1 MTHRNRLQAAL
12 NHREPDRLPV
22 DLGSTATS
30 TITSRAYLNL
40 RAYLG
45 LPEVEPRILS
55 FTAGSVR
62 PDADLLEYFDIDTRG
77 VKPGAAAGSKT
88 EIRVDGE
95 YEVYF
100 NEWGVGY
107 RRPLEGGL
115 YFDQYLHPLSGAD
128 AGRIREHP
136 LPPGGDRSRI
146 RGLRAEC
153 QALRDAGYPVVL
165 SQSMGTGILHGG
177 TALFGFE
184 DYFCRMLLEPEII
197 DGISERILQQ
207 KLAFWKMV
215 LDEIG
220 DLLDVVTEADDLGT
234 QRGPFLSLS
243 DYRKRIK
250 PYQERLFS
258 FIKGEAPEI
267 KILYHSCGSVVD
279 FIPDLIEI
287 GVDALN
293 PLQLS
298 ALGMDPLRLKREYGR
313 DLVFWGG
320 GVDTQRILP
329 LGTCEEVK
337 DETRRRVEVWM
348 KHGGYVFAP
357 VHNIQPDVPPENI
370 VAMFEAVN
378 EFR

>member
-1 MTHRNRLQAAL
+1 LTHRNRLLTAL
-12 NHREPDRLPV
+12 NRREPDRLPV

-30 TITSRAYLNL
+30 TITRKAYLNL
-40 RAYLG
+40 RSYLE
-45 LPEVEPRILS
+45 LPGVEPRILS

-62 PDADLLEYFDIDTRG
+62 PDQDLLEYFDIDTRG
-77 VKPGAAAGSKT
+77 VKPGPATGSKT
-88 EIRVDGE
+88 EIRVEGE

-107 RRPLEGGL
+107 RRPLDGGL
-115 YFDQYLHPLSGAD
+115 YFDQYLHPLKGAD
-128 AGRIREHP
+128 ANRIRAHH
-136 LPPGGDRSRI
+136 LPPGNDPSRV

-153 QALRDAGYPVVL
+153 QTLRDAGFPVIL

-184 DYFCRMLLEPEII
+184 DYFCRLLLEPEII

-207 KLAFWKMV
+207 KLAFWEMV
-215 LDEIG
+215 LGELG

-234 QRGPFLSLS
+234 QRGPFLSLD
-243 DYRKRIK
+243 DYRNRIK
-250 PYQERLFS
+250 PWQARLFA
-258 FIKGEAPEI
+258 FIKQRAPEV
-267 KILYHSCGSVVD
+267 KILYHSCGSVVE

-298 ALGMDPLRLKREYGR
+298 ALGMDPLLLKRKYGR
-313 DLVFWGG
+313 ELVFWGG

-329 LGTCEEVK
+329 LGSCEEVK
-337 DETRRRVEVWM
+337 DETRRRIEAWM
-348 KHGGYVFAP
+348 KGGGYVFAP
-357 VHNIQPDVPPENI
+357 VHNIQSDVPPENI
-370 VAMFEAVN
+370 VAMFEAVD